1 MELFRDIPHE
11 GIYSSHLFLREER
24 IELPVWSSWICWW
37 FTHYRIA
44 CYFFFFLHF
53 LIKIYVHSV
62 AQLCPALCDS
72 IQCSP
77 TGSSVHGISQAR
89 ILEWVLISFSRGPS
103 WPRDW
108 TQIPC
113 IGIRFF
119 TIWAT
124 REALRWVREAKK
136 KKVKEL
142 FLQLTSQPFTQVWI
156 RKDEKPFLH
165 F

>member
-1 MELFRDIPHE
+1 MGISETSSWESWRSYRYVELFRDIPHE

-37 FTHYRIA
+37 FTHYHIA

-62 AQLCPALCDS
+62 AQSCPALCDS

-89 ILEWVLISFSRGPS
+89 ILGRVASPFSRGPS
-103 WPRDW
+103 QPKDW
-108 TQIPC
+108 TNSLVSPALA
-113 IGIRFF
+113 GEFF
-119 TIWAT
+119 T
-124 REALRWVREAKK
+124 
-136 KKVKEL
+136 
-142 FLQLTSQPFTQVWI
+142 TSNNKHLIAIVSVVC
-156 RKDEKPFLH
+156 
-165 F
+165 